1 MKKLAILAV
10 VALVFACASCNK
22 TKNCKCTSTGGWTNM
37 EPVSQEVTTTIDKGE
52 CTDYNAH
59 QHMEA
64 GGEIYDV
71 TTTCVEI

>member
-1 MKKLAILAV
+1 
-10 VALVFACASCNK
+10 
-22 TKNCKCTSTGGWTNM
+22 M
-37 EPVSQEVTTTIDKGE
+37 EPISQVVTTTIDKGE